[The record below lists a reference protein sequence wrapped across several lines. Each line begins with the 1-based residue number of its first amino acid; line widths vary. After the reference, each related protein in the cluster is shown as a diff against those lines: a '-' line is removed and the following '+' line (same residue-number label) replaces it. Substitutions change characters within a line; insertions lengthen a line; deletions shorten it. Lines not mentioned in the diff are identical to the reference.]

1 MADFDNQGSQAWVAD
16 FENQGSQALV
26 LILRYRLSGLGG

>member
-16 FENQGSQALV
+16 FENQGPQALV